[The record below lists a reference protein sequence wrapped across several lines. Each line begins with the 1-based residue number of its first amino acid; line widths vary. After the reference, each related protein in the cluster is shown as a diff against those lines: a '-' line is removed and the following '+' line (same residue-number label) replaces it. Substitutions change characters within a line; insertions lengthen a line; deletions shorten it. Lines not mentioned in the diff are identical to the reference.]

1 MLRHPEDEMKLLLNS
16 LVAMGNLNSRET
28 RVGMLCYNIGR
39 ISREQE
45 IVNNRKLFEEF
56 DEDEKRGK
64 SK

>member
-16 LVAMGNLNSRET
+16 LVTMGNLSSRET

-45 IVNNRKLFEEF
+45 IINNRKLFEEF
-56 DEDEKRGK
+56 DEDERRGNRK
-64 SK
+64 